1 MKILDDLPMS
11 VKGGIARLAFEDI
24 IFSIK
29 FFKEKEDRF
38 LWHFLP
44 KLKEMNFFAG
54 EYLF

>member
-1 MKILDDLPMS
+1 VKILDDLPMS